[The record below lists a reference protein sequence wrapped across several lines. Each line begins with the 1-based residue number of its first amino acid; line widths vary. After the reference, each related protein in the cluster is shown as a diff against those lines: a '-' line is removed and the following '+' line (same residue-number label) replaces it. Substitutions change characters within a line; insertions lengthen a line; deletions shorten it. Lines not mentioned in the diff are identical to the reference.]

1 MKKLIFNVALALAVV
16 FGLGSCGYDNFDEP
30 ESTLSGYV
38 QYEGQNLQL
47 PGSGGVVQLQAYQD
61 GYQLHSPI
69 SIYVDQN
76 GHFSAKLFDGVY
88 KLVTRDKNG
97 PWVNKRD
104 TITVTLKGSKEVNIP
119 VTPYYTLSDF
129 KCTLSGKKLD
139 VSFNVQQIVKTA
151 SINYATL
158 CIGTTSILDEQNN
171 AMQVK
176 LPGAAIKVGANSFSL
191 DVSDAQLASL
201 QKAVKV
207 TARVGLRTVD
217 ADCSIYT
224 PMVSLK

>member
-1 MKKLIFNVALALAVV
+1 MKKMIFNLALAVAAMLC
-16 FGLGSCGYDNFDEP
+16 FGSCGYDNFDEP
-30 ESTLSGYV
+30 DAALSGNV
-38 QYEGQNLQL
+38 QYNGQNLQL
-47 PGSGGVVQLQAYQD
+47 PGSAGVVQLQAYQD

-76 GHFSAKLFDGVY
+76 GHFSARLFKGTY

-104 TITVTLKGSKEVNIP
+104 TVIVNVGGGSEVNIP
-119 VTPYYTLSDF
+119 VTPYFTLSDF
-129 KCTLSGKKLD
+129 KCTLSGSTLS
-139 VSFNVQQIVKTA
+139 VSFNVQQIVSTA
-151 SINYATL
+151 KINYATL

-171 AMQVK
+171 AFQVK
-176 LPGAAIKVGANSFSL
+176 IDSKNVKVGANSFTFTATNEQISK
-191 DVSDAQLASL
+191 L

-224 PMVSLK
+224 PMATLK